1 LIMFFLVA
9 TALAG
14 GVQIGFPC
22 QRLNWGWRNVWST
35 CSINSFVPVAA
46 TAALD
51 AVTPNGFQRSSATP
65 LTPLTNLLPTGV
77 YTPIGSGASTTVPQ
91 NLCSAATLTGTGNS
105 AGLRNRCRRALDAY
119 GALVVQCKSPT
130 ENALTAS
137 GLATPDFVPA
147 NGHLPHVANVQGLT
161 WNAQMCLMPAGAYTP
176 ANLNSPSNTCP
187 GLLGWFTVVYSACK
201 FSYANGLANGP
212 SVPGNLATYFPL
224 GNVAQASA
232 AGLGFVNPVSPA
244 NRAGYFCTTRTG
256 SPVGNGAP
264 DVWNDAT
271 GTAFRTSR
279 CRKALDQFGRTAQRC
294 ATSTSSLSGPSQ
306 AGGYSDPLR
315 FLAVGTAGN
324 SPMGFNSFAPACN

>member
-1 LIMFFLVA
+1 MFLFAA

-14 GVQIGFPC
+14 TAIGFPC
-22 QRLNWGWRNVWST
+22 QRLNWGWRNVWTT
-35 CSINSFVPVAA
+35 CSINSFVPVNSGTEGANQVPTGFRFSS
-46 TAALD
+46 TAQPSQSL
-51 AVTPNGFQRSSATP
+51 SAT
-65 LTPLTNLLPTGV
+65 TGA
-77 YTPIGSGASTTVPQ
+77 YTPIGSSAIPTY
-91 NLCSAATLTGTGNS
+91 LCTSAPATGTGVT
-105 AGLRNRCRRALDAY
+105 AGLRNRCRRAIDAY
-119 GALVVQCKSPT
+119 GGLVASCN
-130 ENALTAS
+130 NANAFRGPNQLN
-137 GLATPDFVPA
+137 TPDWAPA
-147 NGHLPHVANVQGLT
+147 AGHQPHMTNVQGLT
-161 WNAQMCLMPAGAYTP
+161 HNAQMCLLPTGAYNPVDLKTP
-176 ANLNSPSNTCP
+176 STTCP

-224 GNVAQASA
+224 GNVAQNTV

-244 NRAGYFCTTRTG
+244 NRAGYFCSTRTIAPAGNAG
-256 SPVGNGAP
+256 SP

-315 FLAVGTAGN
+315 FLAVGTSGN